1 MTKTRTTLITLF
13 ILLTILII
21 VGFLNMVS
29 RVGNEPHH
37 CLINCSVNSVIEK
50 RPLKIATLNTMHGY
64 PEFTNLGPRFESIGK
79 ELNRLD
85 LDIIFLQEIPWK
97 KQIGLAVDILKDQT
111 HMNYVYIRANG
122 NYSLI
127 RFEEGLA
134 IFSRFSLRNPRFTEI
149 FPRVNLFEHRAALAV
164 IADTPYGPVNLVTT
178 HLSWTKKHDADT
190 TQIDSLLAFI
200 NTLKPHP
207 TILAGDL
214 NTHEKSKYLKTLNR
228 DWIDVY
234 RESNANNGGETC
246 CLNHEQLSLDEAGRF
261 FIRADYIFLKQSPQF
276 DWNLHGAKLI
286 FDRPVE
292 VNEKPQWLSNHRG
305 VYTEMEIKEHKLGYT
320 Y

>member
-286 FDRPVE
+286 FCL
-292 VNEKPQWLSNHRG
+292 KQSPQFDWNDSTVQN
-305 VYTEMEIKEHKLGYT
+305 
-320 Y
+320 